1 MYDRE
6 LTEADRTEVSTRAS
20 SEPPKPLA
28 TGRKRLLDFIH
39 SQRATIDAILSPWGK
54 NSLPGQGCSRSAGK
68 KWPDVH
74 IASGRF
80 PLPDGER
87 AVIRQNFSGLFDVS
101 RLTLGGGG
109 IGQVW
114 GETSQEEAIATVH
127 SAYEHGIN
135 FFDLAPLYGRGEAET
150 VMGLAFPDGYPDEV
164 HLTTK
169 CMLGSTEG
177 PLVEQALSDSLN
189 KSLARMKR
197 DSVDVFI
204 LHGYVI
210 PDNWTSPLR
219 GDILSKIAVEWTTY
233 CNHVIPA
240 FEKLKSSGRINA
252 WGITAASTQVTNL
265 AAIESAQH
273 PDVVQ
278 CITNLLD
285 SPGSMAISDEPPDP
299 RGVIS
304 AAKKENLGVMG
315 IRAVAAGS
323 LTDRIDRTVKESSTE
338 SLDFDRAGRFRQ
350 LAAELD
356 TTPAKLAHQYALTMN
371 GVDTVVLGVKNR
383 DELLECIDAESQPN
397 LSPEVVALI
406 DQAVA

>member
-1 MYDRE
+1 
-6 LTEADRTEVSTRAS
+6 V
-20 SEPPKPLA
+20 
-28 TGRKRLLDFIH
+28 
-39 SQRATIDAILSPWGK
+39 
-54 NSLPGQGCSRSAGK
+54 N
-68 KWPDVH
+68 
-74 IASGRF
+74 
-80 PLPDGER
+80 
-87 AVIRQNFSGLFDVS
+87 RQNFAGLFDVS

-127 SAYEHGIN
+127 SAYEQGIN

-150 VMGLAFPDGYPDEV
+150 VMGLAFPNGYPDEV
-164 HLTTK
+164 HITTK
-169 CMLGSTEG
+169 CMLGATKG
-177 PLVEQALSDSLN
+177 PLVEQALFDSLDM
-189 KSLARMKR
+189 SLARMKR

-219 GDILSKIAVEWTTY
+219 GDLIDRIAVEWTTY

-240 FEKLKSSGRINA
+240 FENLKSSGRISA

-265 AAIESAQH
+265 DAIESVQH

-278 CITNLLD
+278 CITNLID
-285 SPGSMAISDEPPDP
+285 SPGSMAITNEPPDP
-299 RGVIS
+299 RGVIA
-304 AAKKENLGVMG
+304 AAKHNNVGVMG

-323 LTDRIDRTVKESSTE
+323 LTGRIDRSVKENSAE
-338 SLDFDRAGRFRQ
+338 ALDFDRAGRFRQ
-350 LAAELD
+350 LAADLH
-356 TTPAKLAHQYALTMN
+356 TTPAKLAHQYALTMD

-383 DELLECIDAESQPN
+383 AELLECIEAEAQAN
-397 LSPEVVALI
+397 LSAEVVALI